1 MTTGGPGYA
10 HPELLVE
17 TDWLAQ
23 HLNDPGLRIVDCEI
37 PEGYNRVHIPGA
49 VNVGTNDYV
58 KGADRIHVMPPEEVA
73 EFMGN
78 LGIGDDT
85 LVVAYDSRSSLLA
98 ARFWWVLNYYGHT
111 NVKVLNGGWRKWM
124 TERRPMA
131 DRPTAGVAKARF
143 TPRANPSLIV
153 TAQDLK
159 AQIGKPGVAIW
170 DVRSLDEHTG
180 KNTRGNKY
188 AGHVPGACHLE
199 YLNAMDTEGLATFKP
214 AAELR
219 RMLAAIGVTSDK
231 QVYTY

>member
-1 MTTGGPGYA
+1 MTTPGYA
-10 HPELLVE
+10 RPELLAE
-17 TDWLAQ
+17 TDWLAH
-23 HLNDPGLRIVDCEI
+23 HLNDPNLRIVDCEV
-37 PEGYNRVHIPGA
+37 PDGYGRAHIPGA
-49 VNVGTNDYV
+49 VNVGVNTYV
-58 KGADRIHVMPPEEVA
+58 KGDGRIHVMPPEEVA

-85 LVVAYDSRSSLLA
+85 LVVAYDSRASLLA

-124 TERRPMA
+124 TERRPMT
-131 DRPTAGVAKARF
+131 DKPTTVTKATF
-143 TPRANPSLIV
+143 TSRANPSLIV
-153 TAQDLK
+153 KAADLK
-159 AQIGKPGVAIW
+159 EQIGKPGVAIW

-199 YLNAMDTEGLATFKP
+199 YLNAVDTEGLQTFKQAP
-214 AAELR
+214 ELR
-219 RMLAAIGVTSDK
+219 RMLAAIGVTPDK